1 MQRFLRFELAT
12 TEEGWLLAPGNPLGL
27 RGAPDLAR
35 TKARLAN
42 RPAGSGARRLLD
54 LKLREARLDP
64 RRVAGY
70 ERELRGQ
77 LDAGRAI
84 AQGFADAAIG
94 TASSARLFALDFVP
108 LSEERCTLFVPRRS
122 AATPEVRALLDAL
135 RSTAYRRDLEALD
148 AYDATRTGELIA

>member
-1 MQRFLRFELAT
+1 M
-12 TEEGWLLAPGNPLGL
+12 PYP
-27 RGAPDLAR
+27 
-35 TKARLAN
+35 
-42 RPAGSGARRLLD
+42 ARRTVRRFTD
-54 LKLREARLDP
+54 QAMAARIRDSKPDSHAFEIEPGLLDP
-64 RRVAGY
+64 RRVVGY
-70 ERELRGQ
+70 EHELRGQ

-84 AQGFADAAIG
+84 AQGFADTAIG

-122 AATPEVRALLDAL
+122 ATTPEVRALLDAL